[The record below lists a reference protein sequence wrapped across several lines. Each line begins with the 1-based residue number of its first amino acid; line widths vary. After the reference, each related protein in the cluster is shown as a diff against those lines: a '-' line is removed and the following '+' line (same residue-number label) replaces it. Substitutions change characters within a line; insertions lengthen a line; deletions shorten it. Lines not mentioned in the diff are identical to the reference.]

1 MINVHCYVLLIYYI
15 YNEIF
20 DYNFI
25 ILLIIGYHIIN
36 DIFIFVCILSAYL
49 QMAPG
54 NKHRPPV
61 IPKLLE
67 ENLNPGQIDVELKL
81 TCKTRENSIF

>member
-1 MINVHCYVLLIYYI
+1 MKVRATKHASMIISDRCFSLLCFTNLFYIYIYIYIYI

-36 DIFIFVCILSAYL
+36 DIFIFCMHI
-49 QMAPG
+49 
-54 NKHRPPV
+54 
-61 IPKLLE
+61 I
-67 ENLNPGQIDVELKL
+67 
-81 TCKTRENSIF
+81 SIGANGP

>member
-1 MINVHCYVLLIYYI
+1 MKVRVTKHAGIIISDRCFSLFVLLIYYIYIYI

-36 DIFIFVCILSAYL
+36 DIFIFVCILS
-49 QMAPG
+49 
-54 NKHRPPV
+54 
-61 IPKLLE
+61 
-67 ENLNPGQIDVELKL
+67 
-81 TCKTRENSIF
+81 T

>member
-1 MINVHCYVLLIYYI
+1 MKVRVTKHASMIISDRCFSLLCFTILLYIYIYI

-36 DIFIFVCILSAYL
+36 VIFIFCMHIISIVANGPRKQALSTS
-49 QMAPG
+49 
-54 NKHRPPV
+54 H
-61 IPKLLE
+61 
-67 ENLNPGQIDVELKL
+67 
-81 TCKTRENSIF
+81 S

>member
-1 MINVHCYVLLIYYI
+1 MKVRVTKHASMIISDRCFSLLCFTNLLLLLYI

-36 DIFIFVCILSAYL
+36 GIFIFVCILSA
-49 QMAPG
+49 
-54 NKHRPPV
+54 
-61 IPKLLE
+61 
-67 ENLNPGQIDVELKL
+67 
-81 TCKTRENSIF
+81 

>member
-1 MINVHCYVLLIYYI
+1 MKVRGTKHASMITSDKCFSLLCFTNLLYMCVCVCVYIYIYIYI

-36 DIFIFVCILSAYL
+36 DIFIFVCILS
-49 QMAPG
+49 
-54 NKHRPPV
+54 
-61 IPKLLE
+61 E
-67 ENLNPGQIDVELKL
+67 
-81 TCKTRENSIF
+81 